1 MGGGHLTGRGGFG
14 IIWPLFGDWTHASS
28 WGGGA
33 FRFEHWAGVLVMG
46 RRLIKT
52 PRIHTEGHN
61 ASSTPFLR
69 SMGPFVKYAKIN
81 LLLILL
87 IPTRVVRLGH
97 FPIETIYKILNPG

>member
-1 MGGGHLTGRGGFG
+1 MGGGHLPGRGEFLV
-14 IIWPLFGDWTHASS
+14 LFGDYLAIGLMLRP
-28 WGGGA
+28 GGGA

-69 SMGPFVKYAKIN
+69 SMGPFVKYAQIN

-97 FPIETIYKILNPG
+97 FPIETI